1 MTFIVI
7 VKRFIVFVKE
17 NKEIKVKKNIM
28 KIFPTFL
35 HYVQKIEALGKKKRF
50 SYKKTRLSRERE
62 QNFVTLTLHNFG
74 RKLRNREFLLTQ
86 FFFH

>member
-35 HYVQKIEALGKKKRF
+35 HYVQKNEGLAKKSFLIKKRAF
-50 SYKKTRLSRERE
+50 QESESKIS
-62 QNFVTLTLHNFG
+62 
-74 RKLRNREFLLTQ
+74 
-86 FFFH
+86 

>member
-7 VKRFIVFVKE
+7 VKRFVFVKE

-35 HYVQKIEALGKKKRF
+35 HYVQKIEGLAKKSFLIKKRAF
-50 SYKKTRLSRERE
+50 QESESKIS
-62 QNFVTLTLHNFG
+62 
-74 RKLRNREFLLTQ
+74 
-86 FFFH
+86 

>member
-35 HYVQKIEALGKKKRF
+35 HYVQKIEALGKKKGF
-50 SYKKTRLSRERE
+50 LIKKRVFQESES
-62 QNFVTLTLHNFG
+62 
-74 RKLRNREFLLTQ
+74 KIS
-86 FFFH
+86 